1 MIDNSFSTQSSRSN
15 KGARTV
21 DDDVDESM
29 ISENQ
34 PFTPYIKHSGEAPR
48 FDPLCVVVGSNLKHR
63 STSLSLLYEQRRD
76 DIAIASMVHVAK
88 PSPIEE
94 ISDIENIDL
103 SLDVSQNPFAEETE
117 VLSVSQPLACLDTSL
132 LASVM
137 TSRSTLCY
145 SGSESDHTPT
155 SSPKLKVK
163 RELSKSAVLERASSM
178 LSLSRGKQEYTKPAM
193 THPLFNASSLHHL
206 TNLSPSLSPAGES
219 KLLHKF
225 NESNSSFSF
234 STDNIYSVGNENILS
249 RAVLRCG
256 RGKKKLP
263 CIPDA
268 PTADLAKQT
277 TQTRSETLGEK
288 VRNNLDAFVTRTDG
302 LTPELIAK
310 AYPEYGSIVE
320 LALKIVRGRFK
331 CKDVGIN
338 TDELLGEENNRKI
351 SIENVS
357 DKLTKLQ
364 EAVNELT
371 NSFSELK

>member
-15 KGARTV
+15 RVTTTV
-21 DDDVDESM
+21 DDVDESI

-34 PFTPYIKHSGEAPR
+34 PFTPYIKHSGEAPK
-48 FDPLCVVVGSNLKHR
+48 FDPLCVVVGANLKHR

-76 DIAIASMVHVAK
+76 DIALASMVQVSK

-103 SLDVSQNPFAEETE
+103 SLDVSQNPFAEENE
-117 VLSVSQPLACLDTSL
+117 ILSVSQPVACVDTSL

-155 SSPKLKVK
+155 TSPKLQVK

-178 LSLSRGKQEYTKPAM
+178 LSLSRNRSEYTKPVM
-193 THPLFNASSLHHL
+193 THPLFNASSLQHL

-225 NESNSSFSF
+225 NESSSSFSF
-234 STDNIYSVGNENILS
+234 STDNISSVGNESILS
-249 RAVLRCG
+249 RTVLRCG

-263 CIPDA
+263 NIPDA
-268 PTADLAKQT
+268 PTADLSKQT
-277 TQTRSETLGEK
+277 IQIRSETLGEK
-288 VRNNLDAFVTRTDG
+288 VRNNLDTFVTRTDG
-302 LTPELIAK
+302 LTSELIAR

-320 LALKIVRGRFK
+320 LALKIVRGSFK
-331 CKDVGIN
+331 CKQIGVN
-338 TDELLGEENNRKI
+338 TDVPFEGENNRDKVF
-351 SIENVS
+351 ENVS

-364 EAVNELT
+364 EVVNELT
-371 NSFSELK
+371 NSVSELK